1 MATVIAEPG
10 TATISA
16 LTTGRKAAMAASSA
30 AESRIDQGVTGMKQI
45 LTLVGLALLLAGCV
59 YAAPGPGYYR
69 YGYRYGFGYP
79 GAPASEHALP
89 GGAFGG

>member
-1 MATVIAEPG
+1 
-10 TATISA
+10 
-16 LTTGRKAAMAASSA
+16 
-30 AESRIDQGVTGMKQI
+30 MKQI